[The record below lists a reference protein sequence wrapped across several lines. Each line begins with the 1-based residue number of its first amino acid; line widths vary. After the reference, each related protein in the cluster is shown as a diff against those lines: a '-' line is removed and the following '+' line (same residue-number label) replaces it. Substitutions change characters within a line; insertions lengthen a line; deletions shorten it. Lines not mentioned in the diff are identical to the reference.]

1 MRSKCDCGRD
11 LPRWWKVVAYREGE
25 ETKPVV
31 GITVGEEER
40 PVLLKA
46 VFYDK
51 DKNPVLAVVTCQ
63 MQGIAPEQL
72 QQLRTIVQAQRL
84 TPVLMLPDRGVD
96 FMELVPVSDTDGK
109 RITEDARRALQE
121 KNDQRIVKPS

>member
-31 GITVGEEER
+31 GI
-40 PVLLKA
+40 LKS

-51 DKNPVLAVVTCQ
+51 AGNPVLCVVHVR
-63 MQGIAPEQL
+63 MDGISPEQL
-72 QQLRTIVQAQRL
+72 NQLRTIVQAQRL

-96 FMELVPVSDTDGK
+96 FMELVPVSDVEGK
-109 RITEDARRALQE
+109 RITEDARRALQAQ
-121 KNDQRIVKPS
+121 NDQRIVKPS